1 VAIISVKEARKIL
14 GKTASGMTDEEIEE
28 LVENLDVIAVH
39 ALKDAREKRMKED
52 ASAMA
57 ELIYDIYQ
65 DKKHSPPDN
74 RDKKE

>member
-1 VAIISVKEARKIL
+1 MAIISVKEARKIL
-14 GKTASGMTDEEIEE
+14 GKTASGMTDEEIEK
-28 LVENLDVIAVH
+28 LIENLDDIAVH

-52 ASAMA
+52 AMAMA

-65 DKKHSPPDN
+65 DKKSLPDN